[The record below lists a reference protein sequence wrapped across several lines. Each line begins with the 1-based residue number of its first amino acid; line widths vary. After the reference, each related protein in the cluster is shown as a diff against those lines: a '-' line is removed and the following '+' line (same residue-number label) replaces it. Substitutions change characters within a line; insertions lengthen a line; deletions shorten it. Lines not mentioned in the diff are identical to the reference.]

1 MVESIIGSYLMDS
14 GRITAQ
20 QFRSALDKMDAV
32 RVKLGLIAVSEG
44 FMTFAQAEEVNRL
57 QAICDKRFGDI
68 AVEKGYL
75 SNEQVGKLLK
85 RQGDAYLA
93 FIQALEDD
101 HLITIGELSDILDEF
116 KMKYCLTNTELEDI
130 KSDDVEKIVDVYLP
144 EQAKEYAGLIGIAI
158 KTLIRLVDRHA
169 SIDKMEMKKVLADAP
184 MAKQEMKGEE
194 AEWTNGMKEIDGALL
209 TIASFFGQEDFEELD
224 EDALDAVAE
233 LMNCINGLYASSLSN
248 NHGKLLEL
256 MPPEYDE
263 EGVAFPDKEAC
274 VVTVRIDGRLC
285 EFAALKSNL

>member
-1 MVESIIGSYLMDS
+1 MVESIIGKYLVDS
-14 GRITAQ
+14 GRITQ
-20 QFRSALDKMDAV
+20 QQYRTALDKMDAV

-75 SNEQVGKLLK
+75 TDEQVGKLLK

-101 HLITIGELSDILDEF
+101 KLITVGEVANVMEEF
-116 KMKYCLTNTELEDI
+116 KMNKCLTNTELEDI
-130 KSDDVEKIVDVYLP
+130 KSDDVEKIVGVYLP
-144 EQAKEYAGLIGIAI
+144 EEAKDYEQLISIAM

-169 SIDKMEMKKVLADAP
+169 SIIKAEMKQVEGGAP
-184 MAKQEMKGEE
+184 MASQEMIGECE
-194 AEWTNGMKEIDGALL
+194 KWLSVFREQDGALL
-209 TIASFFGQEDFEELD
+209 TIASFFGQEDFESLD

-233 LMNCINGLYASSLSN
+233 LINCINGLFASAKSS
-248 NHGKLLEL
+248 NHGQFLEL
-256 MPPEYDE
+256 MPPTYAL
-263 EGVAFPDKEAC
+263 EGTVDTENKSC
-274 VVTVRIDGRLC
+274 VVTVQIDGKIC
-285 EFAALKSNL
+285 EFVTSKTN